1 MTKLTFY
8 ITSWFYHIR
17 TQYKEFR
24 DWQSKQGEMLELQI
38 KKSLALNDEAKR
50 LNKWSDELTG
60 RLRNINERENQLVR
74 DIEIQSKDV
83 IRLIRHNLSGDPLN
97 TEVPE
102 SPEKDEGYYGEVNSL
117 SKNKTLLNE
126 INQLKKEFLE
136 NIAYQVNDIEWLNF
150 NRARIDGLTIL
161 TERLEQKGAEKES
174 YDRGREKENGGT
186 TETGGRPDQSSSR
199 QG

>member
-1 MTKLTFY
+1 MTKIIFY
-8 ITSWFYHIR
+8 INGWLYQLR

-24 DWQSKQGEMLELQI
+24 EWQTKQGEMLELQI
-38 KKSLALNDEAKR
+38 KKSLALNDSAKK
-50 LNKWSDELTG
+50 LNDEWVELKIAKTRFEDEKKG
-60 RLRNINERENQLVR
+60 
-74 DIEIQSKDV
+74 IEIAKENLSKDV
-83 IRLIRHNLSGDPLN
+83 IRLIRHNLAGDPLN

-102 SPEKDEGYYGEVNSL
+102 SPDKDEGYFGEVNSL
-117 SKNKTLLNE
+117 SKNKTLANE

-136 NIAYQVNDIEWLNF
+136 NIAYEVNDIEWLNF
-150 NRARIDGLTIL
+150 NRARIDGLTKL

-186 TETGGRPDQSSSR
+186 TKGSGRPDENSSR

>member
-1 MTKLTFY
+1 MTKLIFY
-8 ITSWFYHIR
+8 INSYLLHLR

-24 DWQSKQGEMLELQI
+24 EWQTKRSEVLEEQI
-38 KKSLALNDEAKR
+38 KKSLALSDTAKKIEQDR
-50 LNKWSDELTG
+50 AELKNLSYELTQQAIK
-60 RLRNINERENQLVR
+60 LEQVKR
-74 DIEIQSKDV
+74 DADKDV
-83 IRLIRHNLSGDPLN
+83 IKLIRHNLSGDPLN

>member
-1 MTKLTFY
+1 MQQTIQLEEK
-8 ITSWFYHIR
+8 
-17 TQYKEFR
+17 KR
-24 DWQSKQGEMLELQI
+24 DT
-38 KKSLALNDEAKR
+38 D
-50 LNKWSDELTG
+50 
-60 RLRNINERENQLVR
+60 
-74 DIEIQSKDV
+74 KDV

-102 SPEKDEGYYGEVNSL
+102 SPDKDEGYFGEVNSL

-174 YDRGREKENGGT
+174 YDRGREKEDGGT
-186 TETGGRPDQSSSR
+186 AKGSGRPDENSSR

>member
-83 IRLIRHNLSGDPLN
+83 IRLIRHNLAGDPLN
-97 TEVPE
+97 TKVPE
-102 SPEKDEGYYGEVNSL
+102 SPEQDEGYFGEVNSL

>member
-8 ITSWFYHIR
+8 ITSWFYHILNEYNDFR
-17 TQYKEFR
+17 KWKTQKDEI
-24 DWQSKQGEMLELQI
+24 LELQI
-38 KKSLALNDEAKR
+38 KKSLALNDSAKK
-50 LNKWSDELTG
+50 LNEEWDRIKKERQELEYEKKGIELTK
-60 RLRNINERENQLVR
+60 ETM
-74 DIEIQSKDV
+74 SKDV
-83 IRLIRHNLSGDPLN
+83 IKLIRHNLAGDPLN
-97 TEVPE
+97 TGVPE
-102 SPEKDEGYYGEVNSL
+102 SPEQDEGYFGEVNSL

-126 INQLKKEFLE
+126 INNLKKEFLE

-186 TETGGRPDQSSSR
+186 TETGGRPDESSSR

>member
-1 MTKLTFY
+1 MTKIIFY
-8 ITSWFYHIR
+8 INSWAYHIR

-24 DWQSKQGEMLELQI
+24 DWQSKQSEMLELQI

-74 DIEIQSKDV
+74 DVEIQAKDV
-83 IRLIRHNLSGDPLN
+83 IKLIRHNLAGDPLN
-97 TEVPE
+97 TETPE
-102 SPEKDEGYYGEVNSL
+102 SPEKDEGYFGEINSL
-117 SKNKTLLNE
+117 SKNKTLANE

-136 NIAYQVNDIEWLNF
+136 NIAYEVDSLDWLNF
-150 NRARIDGLTIL
+150 NRARIDGLTKL
-161 TERLEQKGAEKES
+161 TERLESKGAEKES

-186 TETGGRPDQSSSR
+186 AKDGGRPDESSSR